1 MIQWRAMSIERR
13 IAALAEQF
21 AKDVLAELKGT
32 NLDDLVQAL
41 AGARRSA
48 PRSSAASTSGAP
60 KVVRK
65 AKGGRLPRRSPAELQ
80 ALLDKIAAA
89 LKHGSLRAEQ
99 IQKTLGVD
107 RKELPAVLKLGLD
120 SKVLAKKGE
129 KRATTY
135 SLR

>member
-1 MIQWRAMSIERR
+1 MSIERR

-41 AGARRSA
+41 AGANATSKKA
-48 PRSSAASTSGAP
+48 PRTPAPSAAP
-60 KVVRK
+60 KVARK
-65 AKGGRLPRRSPAELQ
+65 GKGGRLARRSPAELQ
-80 ALLDKIAAA
+80 AVLDQITAA
-89 LKHGSLRAEQ
+89 LKGGAMRAEQ
-99 IQKTLGVD
+99 LQKTLGLD

-120 SKVLAKKGE
+120 SKTLAKKGQ

>member
-1 MIQWRAMSIERR
+1 MSIERR

-41 AGARRSA
+41 AGATRAA
-48 PRSSAASTSGAP
+48 PRAAAAAP
-60 KVVRK
+60 KLARK

-80 ALLDKIAAA
+80 AMLDKIAAA
-89 LKHGSLRAEQ
+89 LKQGGLRAEQ

-120 SKVLAKKGE
+120 SKTLTKKGE

>member
-1 MIQWRAMSIERR
+1 MSIERR

-32 NLDDLVQAL
+32 NLDDLVHAL
-41 AGARRSA
+41 AGATRAAPRAAASA
-48 PRSSAASTSGAP
+48 PRGLT
-60 KVVRK
+60 RK
-65 AKGGRLPRRSPAELQ
+65 AKGGRLPRRSPADLQ
-80 ALLDKIAAA
+80 ALLDKIGAA
-89 LKHGSLRAEQ
+89 LKHGSLRAEE

-120 SKVLAKKGE
+120 SKTLVKKGQ

>member
-1 MIQWRAMSIERR
+1 MIQCTVMSIERR

-32 NLDDLVQAL
+32 NLDDLVHAL
-41 AGARRSA
+41 AGATKST
-48 PRSSAASTSGAP
+48 PRAAASSP
-60 KVVRK
+60 KVTRK

-80 ALLDKIAAA
+80 ALLDKITSA
-89 LKHGSLRAEQ
+89 LKHGGLRAEQ

-135 SLR
+135 TLR